1 MPSAYHGSP
10 LLYLWGRGIFSLRQI
25 FKQLRTKKKKHGSEL
40 TRLLASYRQSIAARN
55 WTATLSA
62 ARSVADVAE
71 RTRDADLIA
80 EMSTALNRLGDYGRS
95 AQLGLTARH
104 IQKGKAENEWNGE
117 DLSNGVLL
125 IELIENSKQSL
136 GRVIRYAQMIGSA
149 IPRAK
154 HCIVLVE
161 SRLVPILQRT
171 FPNADIRAS
180 GEENDALRAKADRFA
195 SFQQLANIF
204 ARSATQIGENFVPL
218 KADADL
224 SLRLRES
231 YLKSRRTPLI
241 GLSWGSKSY
250 NKDVPSLTEWA
261 QFIRR
266 EPAQFVSLQY
276 GKVPADLPRLTENS
290 FERMIYD
297 KSVDQLADMDR
308 FASQIAGLDAVI
320 SISNTAAHF
329 AGALGVPSIFVIDD
343 KFHTNWP
350 VIGDRIPWYPQGQ
363 VVLKDGREWPAVLED
378 VSTRLTTILKKSRG

>member
-25 FKQLRTKKKKHGSEL
+25 FKQFRTKKKHDPEL
-40 TRLLASYRQSIAARN
+40 AGPLASYRQSIAARN

-62 ARSVADVAE
+62 ARGVADVAE

-80 EMSTALNRLGDYGRS
+80 EMSAALNRLGDYGRS
-95 AQLGLTARH
+95 AQLGLAARH
-104 IQKGKAENEWNGE
+104 IQKVKTGNEWNGE
-117 DLSNGVLL
+117 DIQNGVLL

-171 FPNADIRAS
+171 FPKADIRAS
-180 GEENDALRAKADRFA
+180 GNENDSLRAKADRFA

-204 ARSATQIGENFVPL
+204 ARSAPEIRKNFIPL

-224 SLRLRES
+224 SLRFRES
-231 YLKSRRTPLI
+231 YLKSHRSPLI

-276 GKVPADLPRLTENS
+276 GKVPTDLPRLTENNL
-290 FERMIYD
+290 ERMIYD
-297 KSVDQLADMDR
+297 TSVDQLADMDR
-308 FASQIAGLDAVI
+308 FAAQIAALDAVI

-350 VIGDRIPWYPQGQ
+350 VLGDKIPWYPQGQ
-363 VVLKDGREWPAVLED
+363 VVLKDGREWTAVLED
-378 VSTRLTTILKKSRG
+378 VSRRLPAILKKSRD

>member
-1 MPSAYHGSP
+1 MSA
-10 LLYLWGRGIFSLRQI
+10 
-25 FKQLRTKKKKHGSEL
+25 
-40 TRLLASYRQSIAARN
+40 
-55 WTATLSA
+55 
-62 ARSVADVAE
+62 
-71 RTRDADLIA
+71 
-80 EMSTALNRLGDYGRS
+80 ALNRLGDYGRS
-95 AQLGLTARH
+95 AQLGLAARH
-104 IQKGKAENEWNGE
+104 IQKVKTGNEWNGE
-117 DLSNGVLL
+117 DIQNGVLL

-149 IPRAK
+149 IPRTK

-171 FPNADIRAS
+171 FPKADIRAS
-180 GEENDALRAKADRFA
+180 GNENDSLRAKADRFA

-204 ARSATQIGENFVPL
+204 ARSAPEIRKNFIPL

-224 SLRLRES
+224 SLRFRES
-231 YLKSRRTPLI
+231 YLKSHRSPLI

-276 GKVPADLPRLTENS
+276 GKVPADLPRLTENNL
-290 FERMIYD
+290 ERMIYD
-297 KSVDQLADMDR
+297 TSVDQLADMDR
-308 FASQIAGLDAVI
+308 FAAQIAALDAVI

-350 VIGDRIPWYPQGQ
+350 VLGDKIPWYPQGQ
-363 VVLKDGREWPAVLED
+363 VVLKDGREWTAVLED
-378 VSTRLTTILKKSRG
+378 VSRRLPAILKKSRD